1 VGDPSAKSDPWRWPA
16 LLVWLL
22 FLLAGLVPEPVFFA
36 LREAG
41 GVLTQDAL
49 VNSAW
54 LVTLGLA
61 GYMGVFALRR
71 CLEAGLSPAE
81 AQDRALLLGVLGLMA
96 FFNNNLMLFFT
107 AHTYPLMQTRFQV
120 YLVGIGKL
128 LAWWYLLSLL
138 IRYYAFAD
146 HTVFARI
153 PAIFPSTRRRQA
165 DRMNQAPAECEQG
178 PSALAAGK
186 PLPDSDGPASRDD
199 HGPSQ
204 GLGQDTQG

>member
-1 VGDPSAKSDPWRWPA
+1 MGDPSAKRDPWRWPA
-16 LLVWLL
+16 LLLWLM
-22 FLLAGLVPEPVFFA
+22 FFLAGLVPEPVFLA

-61 GYMGVFALRR
+61 GYVALFGLRR

-81 AQDRALLLGVLGLMA
+81 AQDRALLLGILGLVA
-96 FFNNNLMLFFT
+96 FFNNNLMIFFT

-128 LAWWYLLSLL
+128 VAWWYLVSLL

-146 HTVFARI
+146 HTVFARL

-165 DRMNQAPAECEQG
+165 DRADEAPAKAD
-178 PSALAAGK
+178 ALTAEGA
-186 PLPDSDGPASRDD
+186 PLNEGGDGPAPRDD
-199 HGPSQ
+199 DGASQ